1 MNDAKSG
8 KPMMHHVLAVLRV
21 FLGLFLIFNGLNMW
35 FNWLGNIKPD
45 SVHANALMDGLV
57 FSGLFSFVKYIEVLT
72 GVMLLANRWV
82 PLALVLMLPLT
93 MVIAF
98 VDFGLIRTQQSYTF
112 GSLLTIPHFALLF
125 ANMRAY
131 LPMLA
136 MQHRANG
143 FTAEELKS
151 ALLKAD

>member
-1 MNDAKSG
+1 MNDVTSG
-8 KPMMHHVLAVLRV
+8 KPVVGYLLIVVRI
-21 FLGLFLIFNGLNMW
+21 FLGLFLIVNGLNMW

-45 SVHANALMDGLV
+45 SVPANALMDGLV

-72 GVMLLANRWV
+72 GLMLLVNRWV

-93 MVIAF
+93 MVIIF
-98 VDFGLIRTQQSYTF
+98 VDFGLIRSQTSYTF
-112 GSLLTIPHFALLF
+112 GSLLTIPHFILLF

-136 MQHRANG
+136 MRHRANG
-143 FTAEELKS
+143 FTAGELKS